1 MIRTLLILVIVVVLG
16 YLGFAAYQARSEKA
30 KVDRGDYTCQG
41 CDTPEQHA
49 RFLKENSGDSMSG
62 SRRAREVQG
71 TVQGAVQ
78 GAGQGTVQ
86 EDPSTDASGRV
97 PAQSTMVEPAA
108 AVVVPATSD
117 AGATIA
123 GVPPAGM
130 PVTDTLAPNPPNG
143 MTFTGRGT
151 YQWYRQGNLTWR
163 VDTTTGQSCV
173 IYATLAEW
181 RKAIVKSHACGRSS

>member
-1 MIRTLLILVIVVVLG
+1 MVRTLLILVIVGVLG
-16 YLGFAAYQARSEKA
+16 YLGFAAFQARSEKA
-30 KVDRGDYTCQG
+30 RLDRGDYTCQG

-49 RFLKENSGDSMSG
+49 RFLKENAGDSVSG
-62 SRRAREVQG
+62 SRRAGE
-71 TVQGAVQ
+71 VQGAVQ
-78 GAGQGTVQ
+78 A
-86 EDPSTDASGRV
+86 DPPADASVRV
-97 PAQSTMVEPAA
+97 PAGSTMVEPSA

-117 AGATIA
+117 PGATIA

-130 PVTDTLAPNPPNG
+130 PGTDTLAPNPPNG

-163 VDTTTGQSCV
+163 VDTTSGQSCI

-181 RKAIVKSHACGRSS
+181 RKAIVKSHACGRDGRGARATANTP